1 MPGLAY
7 LVANLV
13 FDYALLWATGRLQ
26 SRAAP
31 RSRLALGAGVG
42 AASLALLPPGA
53 PAALLLPSCLAVSG
67 LMAAAAF
74 RTTAPRALGTLV
86 ATLWAVG
93 CVAAG
98 AGMAAQSLLAGAAP
112 PAVGPLVSLA
122 VLGLAATA
130 VRPPLAALGW
140 ARVLRVGVVLRFGRQ
155 ALEVQGLVDTG
166 NRLREPVERL
176 PVILLE
182 PAALAPLMPAPLRQ
196 RLAQVAEE
204 PLAGAVH
211 LPALAPDWARR
222 FRLVPFRAVG
232 TERGVLAAFRAD
244 SLVVRRAGARPAC
257 LGPAVVALSPTPLEQ
272 DGAQALVPAEYLA
285 APAAPPSP
293 GRAAASGLR
302 RGGVV
307 GVEAGGV

>member
-1 MPGLAY
+1 M
-7 LVANLV
+7 
-13 FDYALLWATGRLQ
+13 
-26 SRAAP
+26 
-31 RSRLALGAGVG
+31 
-42 AASLALLPPGA
+42 
-53 PAALLLPSCLAVSG
+53 
-67 LMAAAAF
+67 
-74 RTTAPRALGTLV
+74 
-86 ATLWAVG
+86 
-93 CVAAG
+93 
-98 AGMAAQSLLAGAAP
+98 
-112 PAVGPLVSLA
+112 
-122 VLGLAATA
+122 
-130 VRPPLAALGW
+130 RPPLAALGW

-293 GRAAASGLR
+293 GRATASGPR